1 MFFYVDIQAKPYFF
15 NEIQNIPRHIDKIHE
30 VFTWFKYFC
39 PWYYV
44 KTFIIVDIHTNYVY
58 IILLS
63 YYV

>member
-30 VFTWFKYFC
+30 VFTWFKY
-39 PWYYV
+39 
-44 KTFIIVDIHTNYVY
+44 THTNYVY